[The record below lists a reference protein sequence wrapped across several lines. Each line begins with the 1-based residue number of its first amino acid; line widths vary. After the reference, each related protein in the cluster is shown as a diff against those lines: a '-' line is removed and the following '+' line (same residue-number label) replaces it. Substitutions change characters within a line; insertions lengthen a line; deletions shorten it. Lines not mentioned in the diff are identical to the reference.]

1 MTPLSWLDSVG
12 WRGLDWSGG
21 AVNEEMFFVVESPPT
36 FDSLSLLLPCDKLIS
51 TTLEMRGERGER
63 GTLADLNFAQLLLFG
78 PRFVDLPLLASCFP
92 LFGPP
97 NEEKSPRT
105 GLRVAGL
112 AVGGCAER
120 KRALGSPDGAIYH
133 GKEQEGWRGLW

>member
-1 MTPLSWLDSVG
+1 M
-12 WRGLDWSGG
+12 
-21 AVNEEMFFVVESPPT
+21 NEEVFFVVESPPT
-36 FDSLSLLLPCDKLIS
+36 FYSLSLLLQCDKLIS
-51 TTLEMRGERGER
+51 TTLEMRGER

-105 GLRVAGL
+105 GPRVAGL
-112 AVGGCAER
+112 AVGGCA
-120 KRALGSPDGAIYH
+120 LGAGFTRRRDLS
-133 GKEQEGWRGLW
+133 W